1 MVIVFSAVLM
11 VLAVFLVKI
20 VYNGYAT
27 AAMLIKRE
35 QAHWLAVAGL
45 ETAKVRLARNP
56 GWYTDLPHYP
66 ESDDRWLKEEAV
78 GEAQNLESGRF
89 KVVRER
95 EKRSIYA
102 VGMQGRAVVILR
114 GAIK

>member
-1 MVIVFSAVLM
+1 MVVVISAVLM

-27 AAMLIKRE
+27 AGMLVKRE
-35 QAHWLAVAGL
+35 QAYWLAVAGL
-45 ETAKVRLARNP
+45 ETGKVRLARDP

-66 ESDDRWLKEEAV
+66 DDDDRWLKEEAV
-78 GEAQNLESGRF
+78 GETQNLGGGRF

-95 EKRSIYA
+95 DKKSIYA
-102 VGMQGRAVVILR
+102 VGTKEKAVVILR
-114 GAIK
+114 GTTK